1 MSQIEKKYFPI
12 KTATA
17 CQLKWAWST
26 IYLNSGVT
34 ASCHRTGMSEITA
47 ENFSTF
53 HNTPLKLADRTSML
67 QGKWPEESC
76 KYCKDIEDLGGIS
89 DRMRQLTIPNLV
101 PPELDHDNTAIN
113 ISPTIVEVFFNNTC
127 NLGCLYCN
135 PGLSSTIETEN
146 KKFGDF
152 KTKGIELVN
161 SQNQFKNLS
170 TYFWDWFPTG
180 FKTIKRFQ
188 FLGGEPFFQ
197 KEFDRLLSMIE
208 QYPNSD
214 CEFNIVTNLMVST
227 EQLESY
233 LDKFKKLLI
242 DKKLKRIDITCSID
256 CWGPQQEYVRWGLDL
271 NQWQSN
277 FEILVTNKWIYLNI
291 NQTISA
297 LTIKT
302 IPELLFKLQIWRQHR
317 HIGHWF
323 SAVSPGPSYLHPK
336 ILGEEF
342 FEDAEKILSLMPNIT
357 EEDKQAFAYMN
368 GILNQII
375 ESKQDLDEI
384 AIMLVYLNEKDRRRK
399 TNWRDI
405 FPWLIKYEVLC
416 GIQE

>member
-1 MSQIEKKYFPI
+1 
-12 KTATA
+12 
-17 CQLKWAWST
+17 
-26 IYLNSGVT
+26 
-34 ASCHRTGMSEITA
+34 
-47 ENFSTF
+47 
-53 HNTPLKLADRTSML
+53 
-67 QGKWPEESC
+67 
-76 KYCKDIEDLGGIS
+76 
-89 DRMRQLTIPNLV
+89 
-101 PPELDHDNTAIN
+101 
-113 ISPTIVEVFFNNTC
+113 
-127 NLGCLYCN
+127 LGCLYCY
-135 PGLSSTIETEN
+135 PTLSSTIETEN

-161 SQNQFKNLS
+161 SQNHFKNLS
-170 TYFWDWFPTG
+170 NHFWDWFPTG
-180 FKTIKRFQ
+180 FKTIKRFH

-227 EQLESY
+227 EKLENY

-242 DKKLKRIDITCSID
+242 DKKLKRFDITCSID

-277 FEILVTNKWIYLNI
+277 FEILVKNKWIYLNI
-291 NQTISA
+291 NQTIST

-302 IPELLFKLQIWRQHR
+302 MPELLVKLQIWRQNR

-323 SAVSPGPSYLHPK
+323 SAVSPGPNYLHPK

-342 FEDAEKILSLMPNIT
+342 LEDAEKILNLMPIIT
-357 EEDKQAFAYMN
+357 DEDKQAFAYMS
-368 GILNQII
+368 GILNQVI

-384 AIMLVYLNEKDRRRK
+384 ARMLVYLNEKDRRRN
-399 TNWRDI
+399 TNWRDV
-405 FPWLIKYEVLC
+405 FPWLIKYENLC